1 MPEKEFNLL
10 HEPWL
15 RVMKKGGDTT
25 EVSLLDLFRHARE
38 FHCLAGELPTQ
49 DVAILRLL
57 LAVLHAVF
65 ERYDLDGNLSS
76 INSPED
82 ALIRWKSLWDKG
94 SFPMEI
100 IEKYLLHFE
109 DRFYLFHP
117 DHPFY
122 QVPELKKAGYYSAE
136 KLNGVLSESENKIRL
151 FPQRTG
157 DSKSDLSFPEAARW
171 LIHVNAFD
179 DVSGSGKGRGET
191 KRAKYELAW
200 LAKLGLI
207 TAEGDDLFQTLLLNL
222 IFLKD
227 GSNELWG
234 DVKPIWEREVRT
246 DESCNIPIPDNLAE
260 LYTLQSRRL
269 LLIKQNNK
277 VAGYGLIGGDFFSED
292 NAFVEQMTVWANR
305 SNKSSEVKYL
315 PRLHDPSRLLWR
327 DFSVLVSQSE
337 TSHRPGI
344 VSWLARLRGADFL
357 PQYQYNFQ
365 TVAVKF
371 DNKKMSI
378 NDVFSDSLSFNSDLL
393 SSLGEH
399 WIELIINEVAITEKL
414 VDQVGRLAQTLAQA
428 SGERD
433 GFDKRD
439 IAREQAYFRLDIPF
453 RQWLQNISPDKDS
466 MNDVTVKWWEQARKI
481 IRELGRELVNQASPQ
496 AFVGRAKT
504 DEKTGRTYRYCAAEA
519 YNQFLYRTSNRDI
532 L

>member
-1 MPEKEFNLL
+1 
-10 HEPWL
+10 
-15 RVMKKGGDTT
+15 
-25 EVSLLDLFRHARE
+25 
-38 FHCLAGELPTQ
+38 
-49 DVAILRLL
+49 
-57 LAVLHAVF
+57 
-65 ERYDLDGNLSS
+65 
-76 INSPED
+76 
-82 ALIRWKSLWDKG
+82 
-94 SFPMEI
+94 
-100 IEKYLLHFE
+100 
-109 DRFYLFHP
+109 
-117 DHPFY
+117 
-122 QVPELKKAGYYSAE
+122 
-136 KLNGVLSESENKIRL
+136 
-151 FPQRTG
+151 
-157 DSKSDLSFPEAARW
+157 
-171 LIHVNAFD
+171 
-179 DVSGSGKGRGET
+179 
-191 KRAKYELAW
+191 
-200 LAKLGLI
+200 
-207 TAEGDDLFQTLLLNL
+207 
-222 IFLKD
+222 
-227 GSNELWG
+227 
-234 DVKPIWEREVRT
+234 
-246 DESCNIPIPDNLAE
+246 
-260 LYTLQSRRL
+260 
-269 LLIKQNNK
+269 
-277 VAGYGLIGGDFFSED
+277 
-292 NAFVEQMTVWANR
+292 VWANR